1 MFASRVSASFILALS
16 VVALVTASPRLVV
29 AHPSATDRLRAIEM
43 EMADTQESAKL
54 DVEHGRANL
63 QAGRWQ
69 EAIADADR
77 ALTLEPQSS
86 AALLLRAEA
95 LFAAG
100 SVDRALVAADALLAV
115 APTSAAGRHL
125 RARALREIGRL
136 DEAVAE
142 YNFFLSGQ
150 AQPLPELY
158 IERAEVLAALGR
170 TDAALLS
177 LDEGVT
183 RVGEVST
190 LRLAAVNIA
199 VQGGDFDAATD
210 RLDSLLRQK
219 PDQVFWMTRRAEI
232 LEAGGKRDAA
242 RRAYAAAAAALPPS
256 SVAAVRQLQERIEAG
271 LRRLDD
277 VDRGKDN
284 E

>member
-1 MFASRVSASFILALS
+1 MFASRVSANVILALA
-16 VVALVTASPRLVV
+16 VVLVAGSPRLVV
-29 AHPSATDRLRAIEM
+29 AHPSADDRLRAIE
-43 EMADTQESAKL
+43 EEIADTQASARL
-54 DVEHGRANL
+54 RVEHGRANL
-63 QAGRWQ
+63 QGGRYQ
-69 EAIADADR
+69 EALGDADG
-77 ALTLEPQSS
+77 ALRLEPQSS
-86 AALLLRAEA
+86 AALLLRAET

-100 SVDRALVAADALLAV
+100 TVDRALAATDALLAV
-115 APTSAAGRHL
+115 SPTSAAGRHL
-125 RARALREIGRL
+125 RARVLRELGRL

-142 YNFFLSGQ
+142 YDLFISGQ
-150 AQPLPELY
+150 ARPVPELY

-177 LDEGVT
+177 LDEGVK
-183 RVGEVST
+183 RVGEIST
-190 LRLAAVNIA
+190 LYLAGVNIA
-199 VQGGDFDAATD
+199 MQGGDFTAAVD

-256 SVAAVRQLQERIEAG
+256 PLAAVRHLKQRIDAG
-271 LRRLDD
+271 VKRLDD
-277 VDRGKDN
+277 VETRKDN